1 MNYLKNKKW
10 SWLIVILV
18 IAGVGVA
25 YMSNFVSGKY
35 GESTV
40 DELFK
45 VVESDYSKELYT
57 IGTINYVSEESTDNK
72 KITLS
77 EENISNLLNQ
87 LEKTTVTGIKQK
99 DLDALDIRNSYIVE
113 FESKVADDLVLF
125 VGRDENTQNV
135 ILEIMAMDKKLADKY
150 LVQGEETFNLIEEL
164 IKQAP

>member
-1 MNYLKNKKW
+1 MENKKW
-10 SWLIVILV
+10 GWLIVILV
-18 IAGVGVA
+18 IGVGFA

-45 VVESDYSKELYT
+45 VVESDYSKDLYT
-57 IGTINYVSEESTDNK
+57 TGTINYVSEEISDNK

-77 EENISNLLNQ
+77 EENILNVLNQ
-87 LEKTTVTGIKQK
+87 LEKTTVTGIKRN

-113 FESKVADDLVLF
+113 FESKVADDLVFF

-135 ILEIMAMDKKLADKY
+135 ILEIMDTDRKLVDKY
-150 LVQGEETFNLIEEL
+150 LVEGDG
-164 IKQAP
+164 